1 MPQKGVSELCFVNTA
16 GPSWRT
22 PLPYYFNRQSW
33 YVPVEGLN
41 ASTFDTSVFN
51 AYEQA
56 NLETILA
63 YEREMGWRA

>member
-1 MPQKGVSELCFVNTA
+1 MPVD
-16 GPSWRT
+16 
-22 PLPYYFNRQSW
+22 
-33 YVPVEGLN
+33 GLN